1 MRRSFVVITGLFQTR
16 NNWLAAVLAQCPEL
30 DLQALDWQAFLSTPL
45 EFPFQS
51 ATQQPLQLKS
61 EAFLKALPH
70 NPLPTKPTSG
80 WRNFYTQLRA
90 GYESYLLKKKK
101 PQILPLLF
109 EPRTLLLLEW
119 LDAEFDIEAV
129 VLIQHPLYYL
139 SRKKEMPN
147 FDDFAQQPALVE
159 HFFPLQAERIE
170 KLIKT
175 QLPDFKKK
183 VAYWQIMADVICHY
197 QRHYPHW
204 CFWRYEDWLK
214 KPLMYTQEF
223 SDWLGL
229 NWSQNQRES
238 ALQKE
243 NALYLTE
250 SQFETLPLEEAAH
263 IEKQLAES
271 IAYFY
276 PKGKILG

>member
-1 MRRSFVVITGLFQTR
+1 MRSSFVVVTGLFQTQ
-16 NNWLAAVLAQCPEL
+16 NNWLSSVLAHCPEL
-30 DLQALDWQAFLSTPL
+30 DLQALDWETFLPTPL
-45 EFPFQS
+45 EFPFQN
-51 ATQQPLQLKS
+51 TTHQPLQLKS
-61 EAFLKALPH
+61 EAFLKSLPH
-70 NPLPTKPTSG
+70 PPSPAKPASS
-80 WRNFYTQLRA
+80 WRNFYTQLKA
-90 GYESYLLKKKK
+90 GYESYFLKKKK

-119 LDAEFDIEAV
+119 LDAEFDIEV
-129 VLIQHPLYYL
+129 VILIQHPLFYL
-139 SRKKEMPN
+139 SRKEEMPDFNN
-147 FDDFAQQPALVE
+147 FGNQPALVE
-159 HFFPLQAERIE
+159 HFFPLQAKRIE
-170 KLIKT
+170 KLMHA

-183 VAYWQIMADVICHY
+183 TAYWQIMADIIRHY

-214 KPLMYTQEF
+214 QPLMRTQEF
-223 SDWLGL
+223 SDLL
-229 NWSQNQRES
+229 ELSWSQNQQEA

-243 NALYLTE
+243 QPLYLVE
-250 SQFETLPLEEAAH
+250 SQFKALPFEQASY